1 MRLMSLVPPKLAA
14 QFRNTEL
21 MKMCFLHMSYL
32 FCCGTGD
39 NNNALLFFKL
49 SCVLSNS
56 LSLAGISFF

>member
-39 NNNALLFFKL
+39 NNNALLFFQL
-49 SCVLSNS
+49 SMPTNRVFKRLV
-56 LSLAGISFF
+56 